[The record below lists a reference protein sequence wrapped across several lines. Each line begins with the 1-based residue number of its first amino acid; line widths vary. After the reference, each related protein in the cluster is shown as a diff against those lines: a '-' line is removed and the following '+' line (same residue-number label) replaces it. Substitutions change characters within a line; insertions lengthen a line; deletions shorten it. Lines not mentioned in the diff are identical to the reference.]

1 MVVSGGGLW
10 RDEMLPEAEPS
21 LDLGRKGLFRAQI
34 FWCPVAPSSGK
45 QSLSST
51 FRGQDS
57 APTCLLVSLSLC
69 LFEWGFR
76 RIGFP
81 SRAFF
86 EVPRSFSGA
95 ARSQPSAMWLGQSS
109 PRCNNPGRQTGQSR
123 DPPFKEEELKGLSGG
138 NFGPKAGF
146 QGEKFSESLC
156 SMSESRGVWVAP
168 LLPLLRG
175 GRGISCG
182 LGWCSVTSAF
192 PPHPGI
198 YRGACLELV
207 GIFTASIRGN
217 CCRFFSFL
225 PPVPNWEKKSFPPL
239 NSHSS

>member
-1 MVVSGGGLW
+1 MVVSGGGLL

-123 DPPFKEEELKGLSGG
+123 DPPLRRKNSRVYLGETSVPRQVSKEK
-138 NFGPKAGF
+138 NFL
-146 QGEKFSESLC
+146 SLC
-156 SMSESRGVWVAP
+156 APCQKAEGSGSPPSSRSSVGGVASPVVWA
-168 LLPLLRG
+168 
-175 GRGISCG
+175 
-182 LGWCSVTSAF
+182 
-192 PPHPGI
+192 
-198 YRGACLELV
+198 GAL
-207 GIFTASIRGN
+207 
-217 CCRFFSFL
+217 
-225 PPVPNWEKKSFPPL
+225 
-239 NSHSS
+239 